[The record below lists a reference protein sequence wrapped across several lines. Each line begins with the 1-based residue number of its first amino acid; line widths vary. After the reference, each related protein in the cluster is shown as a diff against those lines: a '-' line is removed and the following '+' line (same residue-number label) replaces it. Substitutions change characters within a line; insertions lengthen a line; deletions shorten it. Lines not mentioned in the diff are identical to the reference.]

1 MDLNSLIGLLLSGL
15 IGLSGFALRQM
26 KADLDAALT
35 RIEARQVQAD
45 VKLDSLSDDVSLLR
59 VRLHETG
66 TLPWAM

>member
-1 MDLNSLIGLLLSGL
+1 MDLNSAIGLLISCL

-45 VKLDSLSDDVSLLR
+45 VKLDTLSDDVSLLR